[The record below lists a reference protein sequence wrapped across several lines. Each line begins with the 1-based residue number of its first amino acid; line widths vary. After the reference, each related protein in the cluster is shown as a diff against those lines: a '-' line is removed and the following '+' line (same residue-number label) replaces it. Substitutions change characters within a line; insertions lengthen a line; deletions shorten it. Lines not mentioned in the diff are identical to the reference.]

1 MSYALAPSTESM
13 AIRIKE
19 LEKKLS
25 IALKFNAKI
34 NEFCDS
40 LLRE

>member
-1 MSYALAPSTESM
+1 MSYALVPLTESM
-13 AIRIKE
+13 AIHIKE

-25 IALKFNAKI
+25 IALKFNAEI

-40 LLRE
+40 FLKE

>member
-25 IALKFNAKI
+25 IALKFNAEI
-34 NEFCDS
+34 SEFCNS

>member
-13 AIRIKE
+13 TIRIKE

-25 IALKFNAKI
+25 IVLKFNAEI
-34 NEFCDS
+34 NDFYDY

>member
-1 MSYALAPSTESM
+1 VSYALASSAEHM
-13 AIRIKE
+13 VIRIKE

-25 IALKFNAKI
+25 NALKFNAEI

-40 LLRE
+40 LFKE

>member
-1 MSYALAPSTESM
+1 MSYALALSTESM
-13 AIRIKE
+13 AIHIKE
-19 LEKKLS
+19 LEKELS
-25 IALKFNAKI
+25 IALKFNAEI

>member
-1 MSYALAPSTESM
+1 MSYALAASTESM

-25 IALKFNAKI
+25 IALKFNAEI